1 MQTINPWQMNI
12 SPASPVHCSIKIRT
26 CINQDGLGP
35 HEIYFDK
42 FLAMLDG
49 IQRPGAIWI
58 DHVPGCAL
66 RSVV

>member
-1 MQTINPWQMNI
+1 MD
-12 SPASPVHCSIKIRT
+12 R
-26 CINQDGLGP
+26 D

-49 IQRPGAIWI
+49 IQRSGTVWI

-66 RSVV
+66 RPVV